1 MVIQYILL
9 YEVIDLNKDI
19 QYEDFFPERL
29 AKLRNAKNISARD
42 MSLSI
47 GQNENYINQIENK
60 KTLPSMQGFFYI
72 CEFLDVSPKEF
83 FDEENIYPESLN
95 NLIKNAK
102 NLNKKC
108 LIHLIGLTEE
118 LAQRK

>member
-1 MVIQYILL
+1 M
-9 YEVIDLNKDI
+9 NKDI